1 TCIIQLAITAES
13 TKRPSHPPM
22 QFANMLPDS
31 LLWFSLRRY
40 LALSFGVKIIKEFS
54 FHTDTVNSPLW
65 VSHNHAK
72 MHFCTKI

>member
-1 TCIIQLAITAES
+1 
-13 TKRPSHPPM
+13 M

>member
-1 TCIIQLAITAES
+1 
-13 TKRPSHPPM
+13 
-22 QFANMLPDS
+22 MLPDS

-65 VSHNHAK
+65 VPHNHAK